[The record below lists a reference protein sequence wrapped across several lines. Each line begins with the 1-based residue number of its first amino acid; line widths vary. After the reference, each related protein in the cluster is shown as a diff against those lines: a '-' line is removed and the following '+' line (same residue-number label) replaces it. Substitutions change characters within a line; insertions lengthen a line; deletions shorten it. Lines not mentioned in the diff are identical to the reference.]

1 MDITDF
7 LAHDRRKEFLVGYYK
22 NSESAPEAYF
32 EYGIENDKT
41 TAYNMLIKNVMSA
54 RSNMIIHTTWD
65 MGWDTLGFV
74 ELQDGT
80 DWQVVDYTTRLT
92 KHNPNVL
99 RIIKSNPATEYVLSL
114 VAVDNPLKKFRNE
127 YQLYRTGVTVK
138 VNEYHIPE
146 KYILQNGDKIEVFGY
161 VQKFNVNDTEYDNGA
176 DIIIKNQNISI
187 SGTGSAVNYISM
199 KILFRQTD

>member
-1 MDITDF
+1 
-7 LAHDRRKEFLVGYYK
+7 
-22 NSESAPEAYF
+22 
-32 EYGIENDKT
+32 
-41 TAYNMLIKNVMSA
+41 
-54 RSNMIIHTTWD
+54 

>member
-7 LAHDRRKEFLVGYYK
+7 LAHDRKKEFLVGYYK

-32 EYGIENDKT
+32 EYGIESDKT

-127 YQLYRTGVTVK
+127 Y
-138 VNEYHIPE
+138 HIPE

-176 DIIIKNQNISI
+176 DIIIKDQNISI
-187 SGTGSAVNYISM
+187 SGTGSAVNTISM